1 MAPIQPNGNGA
12 ERKPGRAPGG
22 RLQFR
27 LATLFIL
34 TTVFAVA
41 SAGFAK
47 GSIEGAVGALFGAWT
62 TLIGCACIWG
72 SVRERTLLGL
82 AIGVGY
88 VVLGASVWLIS
99 VF

>member
-1 MAPIQPNGNGA
+1 MVLIRPKENRGEQ
-12 ERKPGRAPGG
+12 EPGRAPGR

-47 GSIEGAVGALFGAWT
+47 GSVKGAIGALFGAWT
-62 TLIGCACIWG
+62 TLIGGALVWG
-72 SVRERTLLGL
+72 AVRERSILGL
-82 AIGVGY
+82 AVGAGY
-88 VVLGASVWLIS
+88 VVLGVSL
-99 VF
+99 